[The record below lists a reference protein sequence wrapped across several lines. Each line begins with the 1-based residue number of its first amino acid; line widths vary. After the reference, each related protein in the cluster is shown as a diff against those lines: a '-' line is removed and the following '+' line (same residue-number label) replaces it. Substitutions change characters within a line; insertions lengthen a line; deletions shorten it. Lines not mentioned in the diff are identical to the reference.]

1 MLMAVRLLSALVGC
15 IIGITILVLDN
26 LYVYTA
32 MIMFLSAVGV
42 WEIIH
47 AIKCDGHKAMCWVS
61 VVFAA
66 IFPASIIIGQQYPFV
81 RVFTLPLAMGYVL
94 IMALLMLRDHKN
106 VKFEQV
112 LSCGAAGGLLPT
124 ALSCIILLRFSEC
137 GKPLGI
143 FMILFVLFSA
153 WFGDS
158 GAFFVGTFLGK
169 HKLCPTI
176 SPKKTVE
183 GLVGGIVT
191 VGVVM
196 AITLVVY
203 NVVGLTEHQL
213 NYAVLIP
220 LSMFASLVGVVGDL
234 SASVIKREHNVKDF
248 GNIMPGHGGVIDRF
262 DSVIFVA
269 PFLYV
274 ALTYLGNYIYL

>member
-1 MLMAVRLLSALVGC
+1 
-15 IIGITILVLDN
+15 
-26 LYVYTA
+26 
-32 MIMFLSAVGV
+32 
-42 WEIIH
+42 
-47 AIKCDGHKAMCWVS
+47 
-61 VVFAA
+61 
-66 IFPASIIIGQQYPFV
+66 
-81 RVFTLPLAMGYVL
+81 
-94 IMALLMLRDHKN
+94 
-106 VKFEQV
+106 
-112 LSCGAAGGLLPT
+112 
-124 ALSCIILLRFSEC
+124 
-137 GKPLGI
+137 
-143 FMILFVLFSA
+143 MILFVLFSA

-203 NVVGLTEHQL
+203 NVFGLTEHQL

-220 LSMFASLVGVVGDL
+220 LSMTASLVGVVGDL